1 MHTEDITVVVVG
13 ADTRDG
19 MRWLHRRFPDAP
31 RHGRVIVLLRP
42 GGELDGVLWAEPL
55 RAEARRVGVR
65 LSIGLAELRRDLD
78 LHDVTDAAAAA
89 YRRAFDIGGDLT
101 VTASALVQRAA

>member
-1 MHTEDITVVVVG
+1 MTVVVVG

-31 RHGRVIVLLRP
+31 RRGRVIVLFRP
-42 GGELDGVLWAEPL
+42 GSELEGVLWAEPL
-55 RAEARRVGVR
+55 RAEARRAGTR
-65 LSIGLAELRRDLD
+65 LSIGLATLDGDLD
-78 LHDVTDAAAAA
+78 LHAATDAAAEA

-101 VTASALVQRAA
+101 VTATALVSRAA

>member
-1 MHTEDITVVVVG
+1 MHEEDITVVVVG

-31 RHGRVIVLLRP
+31 RRGRVCVVLRP

-55 RAEARRVGVR
+55 RLEARLAGHR
-65 LSIGLAELRRDLD
+65 LSIGVAELAPRADMD
-78 LHDVTDAAAAA
+78 ATTDAAAAA
-89 YRRAFDIGGDLT
+89 YRRAFEIGGDLT
-101 VTASALVQRAA
+101 VTASAHVRRAA

>member
-31 RHGRVIVLLRP
+31 RRGRVIILLRP
-42 GGELDGVLWAEPL
+42 GGELEGVLWSEPL
-55 RAEARRVGVR
+55 RAEARGAGAR
-65 LSIGLAELRRDLD
+65 LSIGLATLRADLD
-78 LHDVTDAAAAA
+78 LREATAEAATA
-89 YRRAFDIGGDLT
+89 YRRAFDIGGDLI